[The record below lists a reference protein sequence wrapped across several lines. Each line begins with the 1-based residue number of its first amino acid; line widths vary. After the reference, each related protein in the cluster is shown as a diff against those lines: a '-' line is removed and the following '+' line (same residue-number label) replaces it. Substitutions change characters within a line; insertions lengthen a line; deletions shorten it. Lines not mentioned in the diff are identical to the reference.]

1 MQTVNDWGSAVV
13 VDPRWLTELRASNT
27 TLSTSL
33 SRTRTV
39 LKACLGVLVAGC
51 AFSATVSYRQ
61 ANHIS
66 RQASHITD
74 LSAQVQK
81 YRRSAHRSDV
91 ALGAL
96 ARSHENILAATEKAP
111 SIGSQSWGHRFTVT
125 QYTARSAAYG
135 VFNDGFTSTMWKAD
149 PAARIVAVD
158 PKLIPYGSSVWIE
171 GLGWFNA
178 QDCGSAIKGY
188 RLDVMGISQRDAME
202 YGKQDRFVIVVPKDT
217 DKS

>member
-39 LKACLGVLVAGC
+39 LKACLGMLVAGC

-96 ARSHENILAATEKAP
+96 AKSHENILAATQKAP
-111 SIGSQSWGHRFTVT
+111 SIGSDSWGHRFIVT
-125 QYTARSAAYG
+125 QYTARSPLYG
-135 VFNDGFTSTMWKAD
+135 KDNDGFTSTMWKAE
-149 PAARIVAVD
+149 PNARIVAVD
-158 PKLIPYGSSVWIE
+158 PKLIPYGSWLWIE
-171 GLGWFNA
+171 GLGWFRA
-178 QDCGSAIKGY
+178 EDCGSAIKGF
-188 RLDVMGISQRDAME
+188 RLDVLVATEPEAMRF
-202 YGKQDRFVIVVPKDT
+202 GKQDRFVIVVPPT
-217 DKS
+217 NA

>member
-1 MQTVNDWGSAVV
+1 MQTANDWGSAVV
-13 VDPRWLTELRASNT
+13 VDPRMLVELRDSNT
-27 TLSTSL
+27 TLSTRL

-39 LKACLGVLVAGC
+39 LKVCVAALVAAC

-66 RQASHITD
+66 RQASHNTD

-81 YRRSAHRSDV
+81 YRRSARHADV

-96 ARSHENILAATEKAP
+96 ARSHESILEATAKAP
-111 SIGSQSWGHRFTVT
+111 SIGSDSWGHRFIVT
-125 QYTARSAAYG
+125 QYTARSPLYG
-135 VFNDGFTSTMWKAD
+135 KDNDGLTSTMWKAD
-149 PAARIVAVD
+149 PNARIVAVD

-178 QDCGSAIKGY
+178 QDCGGAIKGY
-188 RLDVMGISQRDAME
+188 RLDVMGMSYKDAME
-202 YGKQDRFVIVVPKDT
+202 YGKQDRFVIVVPKDSG
-217 DKS
+217 KS